1 MLNPIEL
8 KVCEGQGKL
17 PQGSTIRHKPIPR
30 HRPNMETL
38 KDRIKRHEGRRLF
51 PYQDTTGHTTIG
63 FGRNLTGR
71 GISAEE
77 AEMMLESDIGSAR
90 HRIDLLPLEVRE
102 KCNQARE
109 DILTEMVF
117 QLGYMGVLKFKR
129 MLGAIAAGDF
139 ERASKEMLRSKWA
152 EQTPRRCAEMSEIMK
167 MG

>member
-1 MLNPIEL
+1 
-8 KVCEGQGKL
+8 
-17 PQGSTIRHKPIPR
+17 
-30 HRPNMETL
+30 METL

-77 AEMMLESDIGSAR
+77 AEMMLESDIGAAR

-129 MLGAIAAGDF
+129 MLGAIQAGDF
-139 ERASKEMLRSKWA
+139 ERASKEMLNSVWA
-152 EQTPRRCAEMSEIMK
+152 KQTPSRCKEMAKVMRD
-167 MG
+167 G

>member
-1 MLNPIEL
+1 
-8 KVCEGQGKL
+8 
-17 PQGSTIRHKPIPR
+17 
-30 HRPNMETL
+30 METL
-38 KDRIKRHEGRRLF
+38 KERIKRHEGRRLF
-51 PYQDTTGHTTIG
+51 PYQDTTGHTSIG

-77 AEMMLESDIGSAR
+77 AEMMLESDINSAR

-129 MLGAIAAGDF
+129 MLGAIQAGDF

-152 EQTPRRCAEMSEIMK
+152 EQTPGRCQEMAEVMRN
-167 MG
+167 G